1 MARGKGG
8 TPRRNQ
14 SHLDDDYSPTSPSRP
29 SSNTNS
35 PSRRTTS
42 STAAPAGSPARL
54 NSPGPATAA
63 PGLPAR
69 PERGPIPLAA
79 ETTYHSR
86 TRQLL
91 LEHRKLRRQ
100 WNELV
105 IRGLVG
111 RTKAALELWVDV
123 ELALKAID
131 KQAKGDK
138 ASSAVRAGYLFAQSA
153 KLSDQVAAVEAVFTS
168 LREVTQGM
176 ALLVERAEYLV
187 VEAAKTRGTLFA
199 FREPLW
205 VTWPLSRFADG
216 VAALSKPYADSLALI
231 RAQLDVLLLF
241 PELPSSTSLS
251 VATPSPDDPQPEPKQ
266 AARRRPTNEQLQA
279 ALSLLAVQ
287 PLLPGKASDAGAE
300 AWEEMLAVEVGGW
313 ER

>member
-14 SHLDDDYSPTSPSRP
+14 AHLDDDYSPTSPSP

-35 PSRRTTS
+35 PSRRTA
-42 STAAPAGSPARL
+42 STTPGPAGSPARL

-63 PGLPAR
+63 PGLPAK
-69 PERGPIPLAA
+69 PERGPTPLTA

-91 LEHRKLRRQ
+91 VEHRKLRRQ
-100 WNELV
+100 WNELI

-138 ASSAVRAGYLFAQSA
+138 VTSAVRAGYLFAQSA
-153 KLSDQVAAVEAVFTS
+153 KLSDQVAAVEAVFAS
-168 LREVTQGM
+168 LTEVTQGM
-176 ALLVERAEYLV
+176 ALLVDRAEYLV

-241 PELPSSTSLS
+241 PELPSST
-251 VATPSPDDPQPEPKQ
+251 PSTAASPSSDDRPSAERT
-266 AARRRPTNEQLQA
+266 RRRPTNEQLQA

-300 AWEEMLAVEVGGW
+300 AWEEVLAVEVGGW